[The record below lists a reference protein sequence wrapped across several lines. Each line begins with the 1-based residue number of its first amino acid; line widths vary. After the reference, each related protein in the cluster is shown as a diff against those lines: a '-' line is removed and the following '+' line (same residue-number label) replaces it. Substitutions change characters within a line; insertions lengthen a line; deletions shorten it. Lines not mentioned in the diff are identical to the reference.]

1 MTNYDHRTFISPFT
15 WRYGSEE
22 MRYIWSEV
30 YKRRLMR
37 RVWVALAAAQHV
49 AGLVSA
55 EQLADLDAHAE
66 DVNIERALQI
76 ERETRH
82 DVMAEIR
89 AYAEQ
94 CPIGGGI
101 IHWGATSADIT
112 DNVDVLRQREATR
125 LLIEGLHRHPCH
137 PRQTMDIRGTNPA
150 ASLKARRSTSATRLS
165 PRTSAAPTPRPH

>member
-1 MTNYDHRTFISPFT
+1 MAGIDHRSYISPFT
-15 WRYGSEE
+15 WRYGSAE

-37 RVWVALAAAQHV
+37 QVWVALATAQHV

-55 EQLADLDAHAE
+55 EQLIDLETH
-66 DVNIERALQI
+66 VNDIDIARAAQI

-94 CPIGGGI
+94 CPVGGGN
-101 IHWGATSADIT
+101 D
-112 DNVDVLRQREATR
+112 
-125 LLIEGLHRHPCH
+125 
-137 PRQTMDIRGTNPA
+137 
-150 ASLKARRSTSATRLS
+150 
-165 PRTSAAPTPRPH
+165 

>member
-1 MTNYDHRTFISPFT
+1 MTDFTHNTFISPFS

-22 MRYIWSEV
+22 MRYLWSED

-37 RVWVALAAAQHV
+37 RVWVALAAAQHI

-55 EQLADLDAHAE
+55 EQLADLEHHADE
-66 DVNIERALQI
+66 INIERALEI

-89 AYAEQ
+89 AFAEQ
-94 CPIGGGI
+94 CPVGGGI

-112 DNVDVLRQREATR
+112 DLS
-125 LLIEGLHRHPCH
+125 LIH
-137 PRQTMDIRGTNPA
+137 I
-150 ASLKARRSTSATRLS
+150 
-165 PRTSAAPTPRPH
+165 